1 MCLDGE
7 LWIGRGLFEYT
18 SGICRALRQ
27 DEWKM
32 VKFMIFDA
40 PTTGDAPVEER
51 WERITAHF
59 RTVQSAGL
67 DGLET
72 WGHYMLAHEKCTGQ
86 EHLDTTLQR
95 VLDQGGEGYVR
106 PALAALTA
114 ALCCGNRAP
123 GTSLGAVGRCT
134 SSSRRWTARRA

>member
-32 VKFMIFDA
+32 VKFMIFDT

-72 WGHYMLAHEKCTGQ
+72 WGHYMLC
-86 EHLDTTLQR
+86 LL
-95 VLDQGGEGYVR
+95 Y
-106 PALAALTA
+106 
-114 ALCCGNRAP
+114 
-123 GTSLGAVGRCT
+123 TSPSPRDRG
-134 SSSRRWTARRA
+134 